1 MKKIIYFL
9 MVGCAVLV
17 LQAATVAAQAPVPN
31 MPPPMAPP
39 MGDPNMPP
47 PMGGVP
53 GVPAPMGGA
62 PGVPAPMGGEPGEP
76 DLDSMTDEEL
86 EKMFADA
93 PEEDAGVAPGVPG
106 GIPPVGAAPV
116 GVPPA
121 R

>member
-1 MKKIIYFL
+1 VKKIIYFL

-47 PMGGVP
+47 PMGG
-53 GVPAPMGGA
+53 A

-93 PEEDAGVAPGVPG
+93 PEEDAGAAPGVPG
-106 GIPPVGAAPV
+106 GIPPVGA
-116 GVPPA
+116 PPA
-121 R
+121 PR